1 MSVHEHGNPAR
12 DIPHYFAVFHRFLGF
27 KTYVILV
34 LAMFAAISESF
45 GIVMV
50 LPIIQNVSGESAA
63 KDSPAAELIADI
75 LARLNLSD
83 SMALVLGIIVAAFL
97 LKGLLLFLAQGYSAL
112 LRAQLLRELKS
123 RLFSDYSR
131 MTYGYYTSKDT
142 GYFINVINAQVN
154 HTLTAFQQLASLAS
168 HLLTTFIYLVF
179 AFLIAWRFGLMAGF
193 LGLAVLAFFRGLNI
207 YVRGVSRISAEEN
220 GRLAKLLVQFLHSF
234 KFLTATGQSS
244 HIQAH
249 VLDSVQNLTEYEARK
264 GVAFALTNSVR
275 EPISVVFISAILFIE
290 GVLLGR
296 PIGPLLISLLLF
308 HRGVQSIMQLQMAW
322 QGTLSYIG
330 SVELVRDELE
340 SQSQHR
346 EPDGNISLPP
356 LTAEIKFR
364 DVYFRYSNDSS
375 DVIRGVTL
383 AVRART
389 SVALVGESGAGKS
402 TLADLITLML
412 RPTGG
417 QILIDGVHAS
427 DVELES
433 WRRQIGYVS
442 QETVIFDDTIAN
454 NICMWTGDV
463 ENDEFLADRVRQA
476 AQKAHIAAF
485 IEELPDG
492 YQTRVGDRGLRLSGG
507 QRQRLF
513 IARELFRNPRL
524 LILDEATSA
533 LDSES
538 ERHVQESIDALR
550 GSLTVIIIAHRL
562 STIRNVDRVFVFEGG
577 RLIES
582 GGYDELK
589 VITNSLFGRLVS
601 MQSL

>member
-1 MSVHEHGNPAR
+1 
-12 DIPHYFAVFHRFLGF
+12 
-27 KTYVILV
+27 
-34 LAMFAAISESF
+34 
-45 GIVMV
+45 
-50 LPIIQNVSGESAA
+50 
-63 KDSPAAELIADI
+63 
-75 LARLNLSD
+75 
-83 SMALVLGIIVAAFL
+83 
-97 LKGLLLFLAQGYSAL
+97 
-112 LRAQLLRELKS
+112 
-123 RLFSDYSR
+123 
-131 MTYGYYTSKDT
+131 
-142 GYFINVINAQVN
+142 
-154 HTLTAFQQLASLAS
+154 
-168 HLLTTFIYLVF
+168 
-179 AFLIAWRFGLMAGF
+179 
-193 LGLAVLAFFRGLNI
+193 
-207 YVRGVSRISAEEN
+207 
-220 GRLAKLLVQFLHSF
+220 
-234 KFLTATGQSS
+234 
-244 HIQAH
+244 
-249 VLDSVQNLTEYEARK
+249 
-264 GVAFALTNSVR
+264 
-275 EPISVVFISAILFIE
+275 
-290 GVLLGR
+290 
-296 PIGPLLISLLLF
+296 LISLLLF

-383 AVRART
+383 AIRART